1 MIPMHSIFP
10 RGNQSFA
17 LGGILDKKELIYVVL
32 LNSMCL
38 VCMQVK
44 VVPLEP
50 SAVSQPLLV
59 QNKRKNFPSSALLS
73 CE

>member
-32 LNSMCL
+32 LNGMKSSMYAS
-38 VCMQVK
+38 
-44 VVPLEP
+44 ESG
-50 SAVSQPLLV
+50 SA
-59 QNKRKNFPSSALLS
+59 
-73 CE
+73 